1 MTVPV
6 RLNVLSIIQTLNYQL
21 DPETLLIQG
30 KVEHMGTQA
39 LKYNQN
45 SLNGEI
51 IVPGDKSISHRS
63 VMFGAIAKGV
73 TTVTGFL
80 MGEDCL
86 STVSCF
92 RQLGVE
98 IEQTDDRLIIN
109 GNGLNGLKEPEEVLN
124 VGNSGTTI
132 RLLMG
137 ILAGRDF
144 HSTVLGDESI
154 GKRPMT
160 RVTKPLTEMGAII
173 DGRENGEYPPLSIRG
188 GDIHGIVYHPPV
200 ASAQV
205 KSSILL
211 AGLQAKGVTTVVEPE
226 KSRDHTE
233 RMIRQF
239 GGQVEEEGLAVSVSG
254 GQELKGTTIHVP
266 GDISSAAFFLVAGAI
281 VPNSTIILKNVG
293 LNPTRTG
300 IIDVM
305 KEMGAD
311 LKIDVKSTDDLM
323 EPVGDLTIQTSNL
336 KGITIGGELIPRLID
351 EIPVIALLATQA
363 EGETII
369 KDAHELKVK
378 ETNRIDTVVNE
389 LSKLGA
395 NITATDDGMIIK
407 GRNHL
412 KGGSTVSSHGDH
424 RIGMMLAIAA
434 LICDNEVQL
443 QQKEAIAVSYPT
455 FFNDLEELL

>member
-1 MTVPV
+1 MSQKSTI
-6 RLNVLSIIQTLNYQL
+6 LFNKAKTKEGEKMGKHTLKTNITSL
-21 DPETLLIQG
+21 QG
-30 KVEHMGTQA
+30 DI
-39 LKYNQN
+39 L
-45 SLNGEI
+45 
-51 IVPGDKSISHRS
+51 VPGDKSISHRS
-63 VMFGAIAKGV
+63 VMFGAVAEGE

-98 IEQTDDRLIIN
+98 IEEKADQIVIHGKGWD
-109 GNGLNGLKEPEEVLN
+109 GLKEPKEVLN

-132 RLLMG
+132 RLMMG

-144 HSTVLGDESI
+144 HATLIGDESI

-160 RVTKPLTEMGAII
+160 RVTKPLSQMGARIE
-173 DGRENGEYPPLSIRG
+173 GRQSGEYTPLSIRG
-188 GDIHGIVYHPPV
+188 GGISGIEYQAPV

-211 AGLQAKGVTTVVEPE
+211 AGLQADGKTTVIEPE

-239 GGQVEEEGLAVSVSG
+239 GGTVEEEGLSVSVCG
-254 GQELKGTTIHVP
+254 GQTLKGTHIKVP

-281 VPNSTIILKNVG
+281 VPDSSITLKNVG

-305 KEMGAD
+305 KAMGAD
-311 LKIDVKSTDDLM
+311 LTIEEIDGEQI
-323 EPVGDLTIQTSNL
+323 EPVGNIHIKTSYL
-336 KGITIGGELIPRLID
+336 KGTTIGGDLIPRLID
-351 EIPVIALLATQA
+351 ELPIIALLATQA

-369 KDAHELKVK
+369 RDAHELKVK
-378 ETNRIDTVVNE
+378 ETNRIDTVVHE

-395 NITATDDGMIIK
+395 DITATDDGMIIQGK
-407 GRNHL
+407 NKL
-412 KGGSTVSSHGDH
+412 SGGIVSSHGDH
-424 RIGMMLAIAA
+424 RIGMMLAVAA
-434 LICDNEVQL
+434 LICKDEVSL
-443 QQKEAIAVSYPT
+443 ENKEAISVSYPQ
-455 FFNDLEELL
+455 FFADLEKLM

>member
-1 MTVPV
+1 M

-30 KVEHMGTQA
+30 KVEHMGTQS

-98 IEQTDDRLIIN
+98 IEQTDDQLIIN

-412 KGGSTVSSHGDH
+412 KGGRTVSSHGDH

-455 FFNDLEELL
+455 FFNDLEDLL